1 MALAMDDHLA
11 SVTRGDFERLAA
23 ELREEVV
30 AAVAESV
37 GARERELLSDV
48 LGQLRMLKW
57 SLGFALVAITGA
69 LGFLYQGLNDL
80 GVELRAEMRSEI
92 GGLRTEMRSEIG
104 GLRAELRSE
113 IAALREETHREFTAV
128 RRELASL
135 GERVARLEAGQ
146 TFILGR
152 LDELTSRVRAPE
164 TQGGAG
170 AVPESPRSDEAVLQP
185 F

>member
-1 MALAMDDHLA
+1 MAVAMDDHLA
-11 SVTRGDFERLAA
+11 PVTQGDFERLAA

-30 AAVAESV
+30 AAVAASV

-92 GGLRTEMRSEIG
+92 GGLRAEM
-104 GLRAELRSE
+104 RSE
-113 IAALREETHREFTAV
+113 IAALREEMHREFAAV

-152 LDELTSRVRAPE
+152 LDELTSRVRALE
-164 TQGGAG
+164 T
-170 AVPESPRSDEAVLQP
+170 
-185 F
+185 

>member
-1 MALAMDDHLA
+1 MAVAMDDHLA
-11 SVTRGDFERLAA
+11 PVTRGDFERLAA

-57 SLGFALVAITGA
+57 SLGFALIAITGA

-80 GVELRAEMRSEI
+80 GVELRAEI
-92 GGLRTEMRSEIG
+92 GGLRAEMRSEIG
-104 GLRAELRSE
+104 GLRAEMRSE
-113 IAALREETHREFTAV
+113 IAALREEMHREFAAV

-152 LDELTSRVRAPE
+152 LDELTSRVRALE

-170 AVPESPRSDEAVLQP
+170 AVPESSRSDEAVLQP
-185 F
+185 A

>member
-1 MALAMDDHLA
+1 MDDHLA
-11 SVTRGDFERLAA
+11 PVTRGDFERLAA

-92 GGLRTEMRSEIG
+92 GGLRAEM
-104 GLRAELRSE
+104 RSE
-113 IAALREETHREFTAV
+113 IAALREEMHREFAAV

-135 GERVARLEAGQ
+135 GERIARLEAGQ

-152 LDELTSRVRAPE
+152 LDELTSRVRALE

-185 F
+185 A